1 MLDRPDTRRRILAI
15 AERHLMRR
23 GYHAFSYGDIAT
35 ELGIKAAAIHYHF
48 PAKTDLVRAV
58 IQAYGA
64 RFAAWVQHTATAGP
78 AERLTGYFEIGRL
91 IAMDGRVCPLSMLLA
106 QQEAIPEEVLA
117 DVQQLHARISA
128 FYVENLEQARG
139 SGAVHFSGR
148 AEDQGA
154 LIGCTLVGAQL
165 LARVQGVEA
174 YQRVMRQQARNLGLS
189 EDWPAFSLPV
199 RSPP

>member
-1 MLDRPDTRRRILAI
+1 MIDRPDTHRRILAI

-35 ELGIKAAAIHYHF
+35 EIGIKSAAIHYYF

-58 IQAYGA
+58 IQAYGE
-64 RFAAWVQHTATAGP
+64 RFAAWVQHTAAFSP
-78 AERLTGYFEIGRL
+78 AERIAGYFEIGRL
-91 IAMDGRVCPLSMLLA
+91 IALDGRVCPLSMLLA
-106 QQEAIPEEVLA
+106 QQEAIPEVVQS
-117 DVQQLHARISA
+117 DVRQLHARISA
-128 FYVENLEQARG
+128 FYVDNLEKARCSG
-139 SGAVHFSGR
+139 SVHFGGS

-174 YQRVMRQQARNLGLS
+174 YLRVMHRQAQNLGLP
-189 EDWPAFSLPV
+189 ERWPAFSLPP
-199 RSPP
+199 RSHP